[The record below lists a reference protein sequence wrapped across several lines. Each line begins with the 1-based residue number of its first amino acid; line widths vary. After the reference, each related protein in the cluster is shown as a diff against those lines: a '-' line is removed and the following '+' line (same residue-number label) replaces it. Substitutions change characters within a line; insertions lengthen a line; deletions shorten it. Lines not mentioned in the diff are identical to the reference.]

1 MRASRDRREIVPIG
15 IGFAGVDVESVDVE
29 SVDVAVVVSGAGRQM
44 MQPINCLLRN
54 SR

>member
-15 IGFAGVDVESVDVE
+15 IGFVGAESAGGGVLVDD
-29 SVDVAVVVSGAGRQM
+29 AVSGAGRQI